1 MKQTRYLCV
10 QGKYAPRFY
19 LKNES
24 TQNFR
29 SLIESITLS
38 NAVVISSRY
47 KSDLIYHAEE
57 DLSNQLIKAWS
68 VFNGLVYKDSFLN
81 KFISASGE
89 NDTLEYFFVKLAHVA
104 MNRDWYIDYCQ
115 HFEEVCKKEPE
126 HVLLKQIISCNKYL
140 KETNKSNGGL
150 PSIPV
155 GAIKYSIQSFQKL
168 ADKAQGRISDN

>member
-10 QGKYAPRFY
+10 QGKYAPRFH

-57 DLSNQLIKAWS
+57 DLSYQLIKAWS
-68 VFNGLVYKDSFLN
+68 VFNGLEYKNSFLN
-81 KFISASGE
+81 KFISANGE
-89 NDTLEYFFVKLAHVA
+89 SDTLEYFFVKLVHLS
-104 MNRDWYIDYCQ
+104 MNRDWYIDYCH
-115 HFEEVCKKEPE
+115 HFEEVCKKEPD
-126 HVLLKQIISCNKYL
+126 HILLKQIISCNKYL
-140 KETNKSNGGL
+140 KETDQSKGGL

-155 GAIKYSIQSFQKL
+155 STLKYSIQSFQQL
-168 ADKAQGRISDN
+168 ASKAKNRLNDN